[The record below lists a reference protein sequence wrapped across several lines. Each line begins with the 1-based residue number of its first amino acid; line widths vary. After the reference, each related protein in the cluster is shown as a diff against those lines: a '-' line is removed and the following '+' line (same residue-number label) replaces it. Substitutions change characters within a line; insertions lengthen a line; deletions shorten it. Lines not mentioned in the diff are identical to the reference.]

1 MSVITEIHLKN
12 LTLHV
17 PPFKATQGH
26 RNQCGS
32 TSCLWLLT
40 NALSGTVSEINGEF
54 SRKSHIF
61 PTPSIYLPS

>member
-40 NALSGTVSEINGEF
+40 NALSGTVSEI
-54 SRKSHIF
+54 
-61 PTPSIYLPS
+61 